1 MPTSA
6 HSKQR
11 VNFLKSTPAAQN
23 PQVED
28 LIQYKQQSKG
38 ELKSIIIADKN
49 ETFKFNRVFSH
60 NDSQKEVF
68 SEVGALIQSFLD
80 GYNVCIFAYGQ
91 TGSGKTYTMI
101 GDEGIV

>member
-1 MPTSA
+1 M
-6 HSKQR
+6 
-11 VNFLKSTPAAQN
+11 
-23 PQVED
+23 
-28 LIQYKQQSKG
+28 
-38 ELKSIIIADKN
+38 
-49 ETFKFNRVFSH
+49 FSH
-60 NDSQKEVF
+60 NDSQKDVF